1 MLLDSP
7 LDPTSRRPAE
17 KCAASVHSPA
27 DAAHPDF
34 GAFNA
39 DLISRCR
46 ECDGR
51 RGFYSDSGP
60 APRWEVCPDCDGAG
74 SWVRFTELRGGF
86 VVDAPE
92 YAEAAE

>member
-1 MLLDSP
+1 M
-7 LDPTSRRPAE
+7 THAQANGRT
-17 KCAASVHSPA
+17 
-27 DAAHPDF
+27 
-34 GAFNA
+34 
-39 DLISRCR
+39 RCR

-74 SWVRFTELRGGF
+74 SWDEEPVRFTELRGGF